1 MSSDEEPKPTEEQH
15 QPSAEEHP
23 KNLVEKVVDGVIKGA
38 QAIGHALHVAVDA
51 TILDKSPH
59 GTK

>member
-15 QPSAEEHP
+15 QPSADEHP
-23 KNLVEKVVDGVIKGA
+23 ENLVEKVVEGVKMAA
-38 QAIGHALHVAVDA
+38 QAVGHALHVAIDA